1 MEHMDSPDLAIL
13 LPKAQCGDQGAQM
26 AIVTAFRPLLRK
38 LASQERDYTLRMDLS
53 SQLVLG
59 TLEAIRKFPGTD
71 NRRFPGFLKK
81 HLTFLLSH
89 YKRKQQRWNRLK
101 EKIYALESHETTVT
115 EDFEAS
121 FRTAELHAALVRL
134 TPYERRLVVLACLEE
149 MPWRRIAEELHKPIP
164 TVYGHYR
171 KALEKVRKE
180 LTGRQLPQ
188 IRRQS

>member
-1 MEHMDSPDLAIL
+1 MELYTSDFTDLL
-13 LPKAQCGDQGAQM
+13 TRAQQGNQEAQM

-38 LASQERDYTLRMDLS
+38 LASQERNYTLRTDLS

-71 NRRFPGFLKK
+71 SRRFPGFLKK

-101 EKIYALESHETTVT
+101 EKIYALESHKTTVT

-134 TPYERRLVVLACLEE
+134 PPLRTKACRPCLPGRNALAENCG
-149 MPWRRIAEELHKPIP
+149 RISQAG
-164 TVYGHYR
+164 TYGIW
-171 KALEKVRKE
+171 ALSEGAGK
-180 LTGRQLPQ
+180 
-188 IRRQS
+188 S

>member
-1 MEHMDSPDLAIL
+1 
-13 LPKAQCGDQGAQM
+13 M

-38 LASQERDYTLRMDLS
+38 LASQERDYTLRTDLS

-71 NRRFPGFLKK
+71 SRRFPGFLKK

-115 EDFEAS
+115 VS
-121 FRTAELHAALVRL
+121 LPSCSSLLVIGLVQLL
-134 TPYERRLVVLACLEE
+134 TYTSDLSKSCSSLLVIGLVQLS
-149 MPWRRIAEELHKPIP
+149 I
-164 TVYGHYR
+164 R
-171 KALEKVRKE
+171 KVVQPMGCSSLLVIG
-180 LTGRQLPQ
+180 LVQ
-188 IRRQS
+188 

>member
-1 MEHMDSPDLAIL
+1 MEQYTPDFAAL
-13 LPKAQCGDQGAQM
+13 LPLARSGDQEAQM

-38 LASQERDYTLRMDLS
+38 LAGQERDYSLRMDLS

-59 TLEAIRKFPGTD
+59 TLEAIQKFPGTD
-71 NRRFPGFLKK
+71 SSRFPGFLKK
-81 HLTFLLSH
+81 HLSFLLSH

-121 FRTAELHAALVRL
+121 FRTAELHAVLGRL
-134 TPYERRLVVLACLEE
+134 TPYERRLVFLACLEE
-149 MPWRRIAEELHKPIP
+149 TPWRRIQEEFHKPVP
-164 TVYGHYR
+164 TLYGHYR

-180 LTGRQLPQ
+180 LIGQQKPWHKRL
-188 IRRQS
+188 I

>member
-1 MEHMDSPDLAIL
+1 MELYTSDFTDLL
-13 LPKAQCGDQGAQM
+13 TRAQHGDQEAQM

-38 LASQERDYTLRMDLS
+38 LASQERDYTLRTDLS

-71 NRRFPGFLKK
+71 SRRFPGFLKK

-115 EDFEAS
+115 VS
-121 FRTAELHAALVRL
+121 LPSCSSLLVIG
-134 TPYERRLVVLACLEE
+134 LVQLISKSPCVI
-149 MPWRRIAEELHKPIP
+149 RHKGFSLFP
-164 TVYGHYR
+164 
-171 KALEKVRKE
+171 KNSL
-180 LTGRQLPQ
+180 
-188 IRRQS
+188 IRNF

>member
-1 MEHMDSPDLAIL
+1 MEQYTPDFAAL
-13 LPKAQCGDQGAQM
+13 LPLARSGDQEAQM

-38 LASQERDYTLRMDLS
+38 LAGQERDYSLRMDLS

-59 TLEAIRKFPGTD
+59 TLEAIQKFPGTD
-71 NRRFPGFLKK
+71 NSRFPGFLKK
-81 HLTFLLSH
+81 HLSFLLSH

-121 FRTAELHAALVRL
+121 FRTAELHAALGRL
-134 TPYERRLVVLACLEE
+134 TPYERRLVFLACLEE
-149 MPWRRIAEELHKPIP
+149 TPWRRIQEEFHKPVP
-164 TVYGHYR
+164 TLYGHYR

-180 LTGRQLPQ
+180 LIGQQKPWHKRL
-188 IRRQS
+188 I